1 MPLAPVADELAVPGV
16 DNDEPCRQAWSG
28 RGPLASPTPERPCH
42 PPHPF
47 WTLRPRLFFGP
58 IPASVGP
65 AKGEDSAIRA
75 SRGSAF
81 GQSRVPTCQEPCRDP
96 SHRGSP
102 VTSQL
107 TRGGRGDST
116 RCFYSRTLFRLWRV
130 TVPAP
135 GTGITGPRT
144 QPRQWKDQMTRE
156 LWGRA
161 RAPRPWFK
169 QRGQEKRGSRCG
181 PGCRTGRTAQLP
193 EPSGRGTH
201 RSFCLL
207 FLLQNVGG
215 CAFPLLFQ
223 LPNSRE
229 TQGTRER
236 VASREQQ
243 SPALD
248 PRPANSL

>member
-1 MPLAPVADELAVPGV
+1 MVRAGAPGIPHPREALPSTSPILDSSASIILRTDSCISRTCE
-16 DNDEPCRQAWSG
+16 G
-28 RGPLASPTPERPCH
+28 RGQCH
-42 PPHPF
+42 QGLSG
-47 WTLRPRLFFGP
+47 LRLWSEPWPR
-58 IPASVGP
+58 A
-65 AKGEDSAIRA
+65 
-75 SRGSAF
+75 
-81 GQSRVPTCQEPCRDP
+81 RVPTCQEPCRDP
-96 SHRGSP
+96 SHWGSP

-181 PGCRTGRTAQLP
+181 PGCRTGRTAQLL